1 MPPSLSL
8 TNPRRYLLRLGLLFS
23 VLVLFYEC
31 SYVLSTMPRRGEG
44 GTLGSKVL
52 ASVVGSG
59 WQSTGELQT
68 TAMYQTAQGFVE
80 APPHTCR
87 TDPNLFTVYVYGR
100 SEPVGLWAGEMTLDT
115 LSLGIA
121 NDRAMPSDGSLHA
134 AYMALLEQKGAG
146 NRYPADFA
154 KGDLHRTSIRWVGLQ
169 HDAITLVAICILWGC
184 VRGKVK
190 ALIAVFRRPGT
201 CTSCGYCLD
210 GLMESSRCPE
220 CGINLAA

>member
-1 MPPSLSL
+1 MPASVSL
-8 TNPRRYLLRLGLLFS
+8 TNPRRHLLRLGVLFS

-31 SYVLSTMPRRGEG
+31 SYVLSILPHRGEG

-52 ASVVGSG
+52 ASVMGSG

-100 SEPVGLWAGEMTLDT
+100 SEPVGLWAGEMTLDA
-115 LSLGIA
+115 LNLGIA
-121 NDRAMPSDGSLHA
+121 NDRTIPSDGSLHA
-134 AYMALLEQKGAG
+134 AYMDLLEQKGAG
-146 NRYPADFA
+146 NAYPSDFA
-154 KGDLHRTSIRWVGLQ
+154 KGDLHRTSIRWVGLL
-169 HDAITLVAICILWGC
+169 HDAITLVALCILWVC
-184 VRGKVK
+184 ARGKVK
-190 ALIAVFRRPGT
+190 AAIARFRRQGT
-201 CTSCGYCLD
+201 CASCGYSLD

-220 CGINLAA
+220 CGTNLAA